1 LRLFYEKEDDD
12 MRTQLQ
18 LQGIVFILF
27 GVLLVLIAMVDPV
40 LSDGILRMV
49 ADLVALIM
57 GILGVALSL
66 SKDHS
71 GK

>member
-1 LRLFYEKEDDD
+1 

-27 GVLLVLIAMVDPV
+27 GMLLEVVAVVNKNWVPMMDQSIIGPIFSFVLAWL
-40 LSDGILRMV
+40 G
-49 ADLVALIM
+49 LIM

-66 SKDHS
+66 SKGS
-71 GK
+71 GDK

>member
-1 LRLFYEKEDDD
+1 

-27 GVLLVLIAMVDPV
+27 GMLLEVVAVVNKNWVPMMDQSLIGPIFSFVLAWL
-40 LSDGILRMV
+40 G
-49 ADLVALIM
+49 LIM

-66 SKDHS
+66 SKGS
-71 GK
+71 GDK

>member
-1 LRLFYEKEDDD
+1 

>member
-1 LRLFYEKEDDD
+1 MRLFYEKEDDD

-40 LSDGILRMV
+40 LSDGILRIV

>member
-1 LRLFYEKEDDD
+1 MRLFYEKEEDG

-27 GVLLVLIAMVDPV
+27 GVLLALAGWTLGSFYGRGLALIFDVL
-40 LSDGILRMV
+40 
-49 ADLVALIM
+49 ALIM

>member
-1 LRLFYEKEDDD
+1 

-40 LSDGILRMV
+40 LSDGILRIV

>member
-1 LRLFYEKEDDD
+1 MRLFYEKEDDD